1 MVPIRMIAKQK
12 AKHACVALAFAA
24 LPLLGACSTSEA
36 MTEQQ
41 VRTRCAEALVA
52 NARDLGRGSRPELM
66 SADFDAKSNTWRCE
80 FGRNGRM
87 QVAVVLHARTGVFEI
102 SRG

>member
-1 MVPIRMIAKQK
+1 MDFIRDVAKRGTQRACIAL
-12 AKHACVALAFAA
+12 VFAS

-52 NARDLGRGSRPELM
+52 NAHDLGRGSRPELL
-66 SADFDAKSNTWRCE
+66 STDFDAQSNTWRCE